1 MADITFDQLITDIC
15 ANVGDAGK
23 DTFDDS
29 DTYKSRAKT
38 HLQAAIS
45 QLIGSKQYTL
55 SEISHYVKKYT
66 LALSTTAV
74 DVASRKIADII
85 SIIPKYD
92 VTYATSPWFIKIF
105 KLDDPQLGGIYANE
119 EQQPTDEDVFV
130 IWYGNT
136 IQAIINVTSSNFTA
150 PTDVYMFY
158 VEDPDILSE
167 YSGSASPLTYF
178 KMSFIQRA
186 KLIAIQTIKQE
197 DELSN

>member
-1 MADITFDQLITDIC
+1 MADITYDQLITDIC
-15 ANVGDAGK
+15 SQLGDPDKG
-23 DTFDDS
+23 TFDDA
-29 DTYKSRAKT
+29 DQYKSRAKT

-45 QLIGSKQYTL
+45 QLVGSKQYTL
-55 SEISHYVKKYT
+55 SEISYYVKQFT
-66 LALSTTAV
+66 LPLSTTAYS
-74 DVASRKIADII
+74 VANKKIADII

-92 VTYATSPWFIKIF
+92 VTYATNPWFIKLF
-105 KLDDPQLGGIYANE
+105 KLDDPQLGGIYSNK

-130 IWYGNT
+130 IWYGDS

-150 PTDVYMFY
+150 PTNVYMFY
-158 VEDPDILSE
+158 VEDPDILSG

-186 KLIAIQTIKQE
+186 KLLAIQTIKQE